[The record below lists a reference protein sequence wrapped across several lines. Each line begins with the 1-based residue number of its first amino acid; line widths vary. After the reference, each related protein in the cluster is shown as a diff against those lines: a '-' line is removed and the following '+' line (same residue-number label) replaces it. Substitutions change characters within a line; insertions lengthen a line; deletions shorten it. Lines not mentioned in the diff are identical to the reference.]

1 MGLDLERCLAALP
14 SREQDIVRGLAVQG
28 RTVRDLASALG
39 MREATVRVALHR
51 GLKRLALA
59 ARRTPS

>member
-14 SREQDIVRGLAVQG
+14 AREQAIVRGLAVQG

-39 MREATVRVALHR
+39 MKEATVRVALHR
-51 GLKRLALA
+51 GLKRLAIA
-59 ARRTPS
+59 ARRIPL